1 MIFEGCPFIFKAMSE
16 YLFTYGTLR
25 LNQSHP
31 IAQYLAERAHL
42 VGLAILPKARLY
54 RIDWYPALIETQD
67 EQEEVIG
74 DVFRLDDPDAFVKI
88 DEYEGIGVGEPPYE
102 YRRAKVKIRTEK
114 EELEC
119 WVYFYNVPLP
129 ETAELIA
136 SGDFLNP

>member
-1 MIFEGCPFIFKAMSE
+1 MSE

-31 IAQYLAERAHL
+31 VATFLAKNASL
-42 VGLAILPKARLY
+42 VGLAILPKAKLY
-54 RIDWYPALIETQD
+54 RIDWYPALIETDD
-67 EQEEVIG
+67 ETDEVIG
-74 DVFRLDDPDAFVKI
+74 DVFKLNDDTAWSKI
-88 DEYEGIGVGEPPYE
+88 DEYEGIGTGEPPYE
-102 YRRAKVKIRTEK
+102 YRRAKVKIKTEK
-114 EELEC
+114 EELES